1 MDKWARLQTASHDKD
16 ERLKSNRKHWKTFQR
31 QLEDLEQASEQLT
44 NKENLSKRA
53 TLSAA
58 VIGCPSV

>member
-16 ERLKSNRKHWKTFQR
+16 ERLKSNRKHWKTFKR

-44 NKENLSKRA
+44 NKENLSKGS
-53 TLSAA
+53 T
-58 VIGCPSV
+58 